1 MANFLADASIVSQ
14 QVITAGLGPGA
25 AASTYAASQIA
36 NIQPNQ
42 IANTGINAAF
52 SLISGAPLKTVGAN
66 ALQSLTGVGFS
77 LGPTGGG
84 LQGTKPVPLHT
95 ERAGSE
101 ASGNTPY
108 SFTQD
113 IEFFLLRADQSAPA
127 ASVQDQ
133 GAAEQGAIA
142 ATTQSGGNFLGDAL
156 KSPLGQLATGVAVN
170 AALGAVQKAAGKNT
184 LVAPLTG
191 LAVSAGLRAATGTG
205 IFSQPAANA
214 AGGTASAVSNAV
226 QTGSDVVQ
234 ANENAPAAQALQSQY
249 WAPSETY
256 FTNTTAASFN
266 GDGSFNPDVFTAPA
280 SSLGSS
286 LGSNFPEIT
295 DDPSLADA
303 INNEGLSAT
312 DWANAASLNLGLGS
326 LTGGA
331 PVLNEDATTIQD
343 KDTLADIP
351 KSWYFVT
358 APQDVSWSKDGKVAT
373 ADTYGTN
380 TPYVLY
386 GSTSLRKLTLSN
398 AMIEGFSDRKTVE
411 ANIIALE
418 TAMNMVIQK
427 GYTAP
432 YCWKVY
438 SGGKNYGTFVISGV
452 KVKEVMRDLRGFA
465 TRAFVD
471 IELMQVPN
479 YQVNSGRDL
488 ASKATLGGPS
498 KQVQALINSQNKDAA
513 AKAAGAAAGQAGA
526 NASQTGAAGAQD
538 KAVASAKPSAAT
550 QQAINFFNTP
560 LPSDIRLKERVVRVG
575 TSPSG
580 LGIYEWTYVSGGPRY
595 RGVIA
600 QEVAK
605 QTPSAVVTMANGY
618 LAVYY
623 SMIDVDMEIV
633 G

>member
-66 ALQSLTGVGFS
+66 ALQSLTGIGFS

-101 ASGNTPY
+101 ASGSTPY

-133 GAAEQGAIA
+133 GATAQGAIA

-170 AALGAVQKAAGKNT
+170 AALAGVQKAAGKNT

-214 AGGTASAVSNAV
+214 AGGTASAISNAV
-226 QTGSDVVQ
+226 QTGSDVVSANQ
-234 ANENAPAAQALQSQY
+234 AAEAAAAVQASY
-249 WAPSETY
+249 WAPSSEY
-256 FTNTTAASFN
+256 FTNTTAASFS
-266 GDGSFNPDVFTAPA
+266 GGSIDTDAFTNPA
-280 SSLGSS
+280 SSLGTS
-286 LGSNFPEIT
+286 LGSNFPAIT
-295 DDPSLADA
+295 NDAALAEA
-303 INNEGLSAT
+303 INTEGFSPT

-398 AMIEGFSDRKTVE
+398 AMLEGFSDRKTVE
-411 ANIIALE
+411 ANIVALE

-488 ASKATLGGPS
+488 ASKATLGGVS
-498 KQVQALINSQNKDAA
+498 KQVQTLINSQNKDAA
-513 AKAAGAAAGQAGA
+513 AKATGAAAGKAGA
-526 NASQTGAAGAQD
+526 SAAQTGAAGAQD
-538 KAVASAKPSAAT
+538 KAAAAAKSQQGGTASSLS
-550 QQAINFFNTP
+550 QQI
-560 LPSDIRLKERVVRVG
+560 
-575 TSPSG
+575 
-580 LGIYEWTYVSGGPRY
+580 
-595 RGVIA
+595 
-600 QEVAK
+600 Q
-605 QTPSAVVTMANGY
+605 
-618 LAVYY
+618 
-623 SMIDVDMEIV
+623 
-633 G
+633 